1 MQNQFEEQRSKF
13 DTYNNKM
20 KIHKNVLYGTGKK
33 FKKLADNNLFEKQ
46 EAFYKKCLFYTI
58 LNYTVPYY
66 VFLSL

>member
-1 MQNQFEEQRSKF
+1 MSCMELEKS
-13 DTYNNKM
+13 
-20 KIHKNVLYGTGKK
+20 

-46 EAFYKKCLFYTI
+46 EAFYKKCSFYSLFYTI